1 VDEGFREIWW
11 EGVDW
16 FCCYGA
22 CVLIVVGVHESFGN
36 GPDIIA
42 AGCCLYLMRRPLS
55 LSLDVSVVHF
65 DGDAAVDDDGAV
77 KPDID
82 KHVSEQEHVE
92 LLPYV
97 PSVRDLTLI

>member
-1 VDEGFREIWW
+1 VDERFRTIWW

-16 FCCYGA
+16 FCRYGA
-22 CVLIVVGVHESFGN
+22 CVLVVVGMHESFGN
-36 GPDIIA
+36 GPDVIA

-65 DGDAAVDDDGAV
+65 DGDAVEDDRHGDS
-77 KPDID
+77 

-97 PSVRDLTLI
+97 PSVRDLTLV